1 MPNTNYNKMYENDK
15 EPVSMNVTSIETVD
29 ASEVAKPVAQ
39 PEPEVVETVV
49 TEPEQPVTSVIEK
62 TEPEIRKA
70 IVCNC
75 KKLNVRENPKPKA
88 NVIMIINED
97 DEVMVYTDGSVGN
110 YYFIR
115 TESGVEGYCVKD
127 YLKMK

>member
-1 MPNTNYNKMYENDK
+1 MPNTNYNKMYEIDK
-15 EPVSMNVTSIETVD
+15 EPVAMNVPSIETVD
-29 ASEVAKPVAQ
+29 ASEVENPTSK
-39 PEPEVVETVV
+39 PEPEVVEPVI
-49 TEPEQPVTSVIEK
+49 TEPEQPATSVIEK
-62 TEPEIRKA
+62 IEPEIRKA
-70 IVCNC
+70 IVYNC

-97 DEVMVYTDGSVGN
+97 DEVTVYTDGSVGN
-110 YYFIR
+110 YYSIR

>member
-1 MPNTNYNKMYENDK
+1 MYESDK
-15 EPVSMNVTSIETVD
+15 EPVAMDVTSIKTVD
-29 ASEVAKPVAQ
+29 AAEVVGPVVQ
-39 PEPEVVETVV
+39 PEPEVVEPIIA
-49 TEPEQPVTSVIEK
+49 ESEQPVTPVIEK
-62 TEPEIRKA
+62 TEPKSHKA

-97 DEVMVYTDGSVGN
+97 DEVTVYTDGSVGN
-110 YYFIR
+110 YYSIR
-115 TESGVEGYCVKD
+115 TESGIEGYCVKD

>member
-1 MPNTNYNKMYENDK
+1 MPNTNYNKMYEIDK
-15 EPVSMNVTSIETVD
+15 EPVAMNVPSIETVD
-29 ASEVAKPVAQ
+29 ASEVAKPISK
-39 PEPEVVETVV
+39 PEPEVVEPVV
-49 TEPEQPVTSVIEK
+49 TEPEQPATSAIEK

-110 YYFIR
+110 YYSIR

-127 YLKMK
+127 YIKMK

>member
-1 MPNTNYNKMYENDK
+1 MPNTNYNKMYESDK
-15 EPVSMNVTSIETVD
+15 EPVSMNVTSIETAD

-39 PEPEVVETVV
+39 SEPEVIETVI
-49 TEPEQPVTSVIEK
+49 TEPEQSATSVIEK

-97 DEVMVYTDGSVGN
+97 DEVTVYTDASVGN
-110 YYFIR
+110 YYSIR

>member
-1 MPNTNYNKMYENDK
+1 MPNTNYNKMYEIDK
-15 EPVSMNVTSIETVD
+15 EPVAMNVPSIETVD
-29 ASEVAKPVAQ
+29 ASEVAKPISK
-39 PEPEVVETVV
+39 PEPEVVEPVV
-49 TEPEQPVTSVIEK
+49 TEPEQPATSVIEK
-62 TEPEIRKA
+62 IEPEIQKA
-70 IVCNC
+70 IVYNC

-97 DEVMVYTDGSVGN
+97 DEVTVYTDGSVGN
-110 YYFIR
+110 YYSIR

>member
-1 MPNTNYNKMYENDK
+1 MPNKNYNKMYESDK
-15 EPVSMNVTSIETVD
+15 ETVAMDVTSIKTVD
-29 ASEVAKPVAQ
+29 AAEVVEPVVQ
-39 PEPEVVETVV
+39 PEPEVI
-49 TEPEQPVTSVIEK
+49 EPVITKPEHPATSVIEK

-75 KKLNVRENPKPKA
+75 KKLNVRENPNPKA

-97 DEVMVYTDGSVGN
+97 DEVTVYTDGSVGN
-110 YYFIR
+110 YYSIR
-115 TESGVEGYCVKD
+115 TESGIEGYCVKD

>member
-1 MPNTNYNKMYENDK
+1 MPNTNYNKMYESDK
-15 EPVSMNVTSIETVD
+15 GPVAMNATSIDTVD
-29 ASEVAKPVAQ
+29 ASEVVEPVI
-39 PEPEVVETVV
+39 

-70 IVCNC
+70 IVCTC

-97 DEVMVYTDGSVGN
+97 DEVTVYTDGSVGN

-115 TESGVEGYCVKD
+115 TESGIEGYCVKD

>member
-1 MPNTNYNKMYENDK
+1 MPNTNYNKMYESDK
-15 EPVSMNVTSIETVD
+15 EPVAMNVTSIETVD
-29 ASEVAKPVAQ
+29 ASEVAKLVSQ
-39 PEPEVVETVV
+39 PEPEVVEPVV
-49 TEPEQPVTSVIEK
+49 TEPEQPTTSVIEK
-62 TEPEIRKA
+62 TEPETRKA

-97 DEVMVYTDGSVGN
+97 DEVTVYTDGSVDN
-110 YYFIR
+110 YYSIR

>member
-1 MPNTNYNKMYENDK
+1 MPNTNYNKMYEIDK
-15 EPVSMNVTSIETVD
+15 EPVAMNVPSIETVD
-29 ASEVAKPVAQ
+29 ASEVAKPISK
-39 PEPEVVETVV
+39 PEPEVVEPVV
-49 TEPEQPVTSVIEK
+49 TEPEQPATSVIEK
-62 TEPEIRKA
+62 IEPEIRKA
-70 IVCNC
+70 IVYNC

-97 DEVMVYTDGSVGN
+97 DEVTVYTDGSVGN
-110 YYFIR
+110 YYSIR

>member
-1 MPNTNYNKMYENDK
+1 MPNTNYNKMYEIDK
-15 EPVSMNVTSIETVD
+15 EPVAMNVPSIETVD
-29 ASEVAKPVAQ
+29 ASEVAKPISK
-39 PEPEVVETVV
+39 PEPEVVEPVV
-49 TEPEQPVTSVIEK
+49 TEPEQPATSVIEK

-110 YYFIR
+110 YYSIR

-127 YLKMK
+127 YIKMK

>member
-1 MPNTNYNKMYENDK
+1 
-15 EPVSMNVTSIETVD
+15 MNVTSIETVD
-29 ASEVAKPVAQ
+29 ASEVAKLVSQ
-39 PEPEVVETVV
+39 PEPEVVEPVV
-49 TEPEQPVTSVIEK
+49 TEPEQPTTSVIEK
-62 TEPEIRKA
+62 TEPETRKA

-97 DEVMVYTDGSVGN
+97 DEVTVYTDGSVGN
-110 YYFIR
+110 YYSIR

>member
-1 MPNTNYNKMYENDK
+1 MPNTNYNKMYESDK
-15 EPVSMNVTSIETVD
+15 EPVAMNVTSIETVD
-29 ASEVAKPVAQ
+29 ASEVAKLVSQ
-39 PEPEVVETVV
+39 PEPEVVEPVV
-49 TEPEQPVTSVIEK
+49 TEPEQPTTSVIEK

-97 DEVMVYTDGSVGN
+97 DEVTVYTEGSVGN
-110 YYFIR
+110 YYSIR

>member
-1 MPNTNYNKMYENDK
+1 MPNTNYNKMYESDK
-15 EPVSMNVTSIETVD
+15 EPVAMNVTSIETVD
-29 ASEVAKPVAQ
+29 ASEVAKLVSQ
-39 PEPEVVETVV
+39 PEPEVVEPVV
-49 TEPEQPVTSVIEK
+49 TEPEQPTASVIEK
-62 TEPEIRKA
+62 TEPETRKA

-97 DEVMVYTDGSVGN
+97 DEITVYTDGSVGN
-110 YYFIR
+110 YYSIR

>member
-1 MPNTNYNKMYENDK
+1 MPNTNYNKMYEIDK
-15 EPVSMNVTSIETVD
+15 EPVSMNVPSIETVD
-29 ASEVAKPVAQ
+29 ASEVAKHVAQ
-39 PEPEVVETVV
+39 PEPEVIEPVI
-49 TEPEQPVTSVIEK
+49 TEPEQPATSVIEK

-97 DEVMVYTDGSVGN
+97 DEVMVYTDDSVGN
-110 YYFIR
+110 YYSIR

-127 YLKMK
+127 YIKMK